1 MPLKAYEKCTG
12 KLIYK
17 SGNLDLQPGCT
28 MEESLESEINGIL
41 ARVRDKVGQICMDEL
56 PWSNAPRI
64 MSSCGAKG
72 STSNICQMVA
82 AVGQQQV
89 NGARAPNGFIHRSLP
104 PKRAKSAE
112 AKGFV
117 ASSFQCLVH
126 QNSFSTRWPA
136 GRDLL
141 TLR

>member
-1 MPLKAYEKCTG
+1 
-12 KLIYK
+12 
-17 SGNLDLQPGCT
+17 
-28 MEESLESEINGIL
+28 
-41 ARVRDKVGQICMDEL
+41 
-56 PWSNAPRI
+56 

-104 PKRAKSAE
+104 HFKTKAKGAE

-117 ASSFQCLVH
+117 A
-126 QNSFSTRWPA
+126 NSFYSGLSAPEFSHNGWKRRS
-136 GRDLL
+136 G
-141 TLR
+141 